1 MAFRSIIVI
10 SIALITLSSCNNHK
24 RSNLKNDTENS
35 AVTKHSTIEI
45 YDRSVLSVIDPNT
58 TFEVLAEG
66 FYWSEGPLWIEELQ
80 SVIFSDVPANK
91 IYRWNEKDGLSVYL
105 ESSGH
110 SGTENINSNR
120 GSNGLILNAEGDLLL
135 CQHGDRRIAEMKPEV
150 KNPDSDFLT
159 IAESYDGKKFNSP
172 NDLVMDNEGNIYFTD
187 PPYGLP
193 ENKTGE
199 IGFNGVFKVSPD
211 KVVTLLIDSLT
222 RPNGIG
228 LSPDHKTLYV
238 NQSDPKKPVLL
249 KYNITDEG
257 SLENGRVL
265 FDFSPF
271 AEDAIGLPDGLK
283 VHRSG
288 NIFATG
294 PGGVHIIS
302 PDGKHLALLSTEKA
316 TANCAFDKKQKYLY
330 TTTTDRLIRILLK

>member
-1 MAFRSIIVI
+1 MKTRLTPGLAV
-10 SIALITLSSCNNHK
+10 ALALFVSCNNNSQK
-24 RSNLKNDTENS
+24 TNEDKKSDTITMNS
-35 AVTKHSTIEI
+35 AVEI
-45 YDRSVLSVIDPNT
+45 FDPAAELIVSPDAG
-58 TFEVLAEG
+58 FEVLAEG

-80 SVIFSDVPANK
+80 SVIFSDVPSNK
-91 IYRWNEKDGLSVYL
+91 IYLWNEKDGLSVYL

-110 SGTENINSNR
+110 SGAENINSDR
-120 GSNGLILNAEGDLLL
+120 GSNGLILNPEGRLIL
-135 CQHGDRRIAEMKPEV
+135 CQHGDRRVAEMKADV
-150 KNPDSDFLT
+150 KNPDSDFIT

-222 RPNGIG
+222 RPNGVG
-228 LSPDHKTLYV
+228 LSPDQKTLYI
-238 NQSDPKKPVLL
+238 NQSDPQNPILL
-249 KYNITDEG
+249 RYDILDDGMLSNG
-257 SLENGRVL
+257 SVL
-265 FDFSPF
+265 FDYSSF
-271 AEDAIGLPDGLK
+271 AEKAIGLPDGLK
-283 VHRSG
+283 VHSSG

-302 PDGKHLALLSTEKA
+302 PEGKHLALLSTEKA
-316 TANCAFDKKQKYLY
+316 TANCAFDKNQDYLY
-330 TTTTDRLIRILLK
+330 TTTTDQLMRIRLR

>member
-1 MAFRSIIVI
+1 MKTRLTLGLAV
-10 SIALITLSSCNNHK
+10 ALALFVSCNNNSQK
-24 RSNLKNDTENS
+24 TNEDKKSDTITMNS
-35 AVTKHSTIEI
+35 AVEI
-45 YDRSVLSVIDPNT
+45 FDPAAELIVSPDAR
-58 TFEVLAEG
+58 FEVLAEG

-110 SGTENINSNR
+110 SGAENVKSNR
-120 GSNGLILNAEGDLLL
+120 GSNGLILNAKGDLLL

-172 NDLVMDNEGNIYFTD
+172 NDLVMDDEGNIYFTD

-199 IGFNGVFKVSPD
+199 IGINGVFKVSPD

-228 LSPDHKTLYV
+228 LSPDQKTLYI
-238 NQSDPKKPVLL
+238 NQSDPQNPILL
-249 KYNITDEG
+249 RYDILDDGMLSNG
-257 SLENGRVL
+257 SVL
-265 FDFSPF
+265 FD
-271 AEDAIGLPDGLK
+271 
-283 VHRSG
+283 
-288 NIFATG
+288 
-294 PGGVHIIS
+294 
-302 PDGKHLALLSTEKA
+302 
-316 TANCAFDKKQKYLY
+316 Y
-330 TTTTDRLIRILLK
+330 

>member
-1 MAFRSIIVI
+1 MKTRLTPGLAV
-10 SIALITLSSCNNHK
+10 ALVLFVSCNNNSQK
-24 RSNLKNDTENS
+24 TNEDKKSDTITMNS
-35 AVTKHSTIEI
+35 AVEI
-45 YDRSVLSVIDPNT
+45 FDPAAELIVSPDAR
-58 TFEVLAEG
+58 FEVLAEG

-80 SVIFSDVPANK
+80 SVIFSDVPSNK
-91 IYRWNEKDGLSVYL
+91 IYLWNEKDGLSVYL

-110 SGTENINSNR
+110 SGAENINSDR
-120 GSNGLILNAEGDLLL
+120 GSNGLILNPEGRLIL
-135 CQHGDRRIAEMKPEV
+135 CQHGDRRVAEMKADV
-150 KNPDSDFLT
+150 KNPDSDFIT

-228 LSPDHKTLYV
+228 LSPDQKTLYI
-238 NQSDPKKPVLL
+238 NQSDPQNPILL
-249 KYNITDEG
+249 RYDILDDGMLSNG
-257 SLENGRVL
+257 SVL
-265 FDFSPF
+265 FDYSSF
-271 AEDAIGLPDGLK
+271 AEKAVGLPDGLK
-283 VHRSG
+283 VHSSG

-302 PDGKHLALLSTEKA
+302 PEGKHLALLSTEKA
-316 TANCAFDKKQKYLY
+316 TANCAFDKNQDYLY
-330 TTTTDRLIRILLK
+330 TTTTDQLMRIRLK

>member
-1 MAFRSIIVI
+1 MKTRLTLGLAV
-10 SIALITLSSCNNHK
+10 ALALFVSCNNNSQK
-24 RSNLKNDTENS
+24 TNEDKKSDTITMNS
-35 AVTKHSTIEI
+35 AVEI
-45 YDRSVLSVIDPNT
+45 FDPAAELIVSPDAR
-58 TFEVLAEG
+58 FEVLAEG

-110 SGTENINSNR
+110 SGAENVKSNR
-120 GSNGLILNAEGDLLL
+120 GSNGLILNAKGDLLL

-199 IGFNGVFKVSPD
+199 IGINGVFKVSPD

-228 LSPDHKTLYV
+228 LSPDQKTLYI
-238 NQSDPKKPVLL
+238 NQSDPQNPILL
-249 KYNITDEG
+249 RYDILDDGMLSNG
-257 SLENGRVL
+257 SVL
-265 FDFSPF
+265 FDYSAF
-271 AEDAIGLPDGLK
+271 AEKAIGLPDGLK
-283 VHRSG
+283 VHKNG

-294 PGGVHIIS
+294 PGGVHIIN
-302 PDGKHLALLSTEKA
+302 PEGGHLGLIKTEKA
-316 TANCAFDKKQKYLY
+316 TANCAFDRNYTYLY
-330 TTTTDRLIRILLK
+330 TTTTDQLMRIQLK

>member
-1 MAFRSIIVI
+1 MKTRLTPGLAV
-10 SIALITLSSCNNHK
+10 ALALFVSCNNNSQK
-24 RSNLKNDTENS
+24 TNEDKKSDTITMNS
-35 AVTKHSTIEI
+35 AVEI
-45 YDRSVLSVIDPNT
+45 FDPAAELIVSPDAG
-58 TFEVLAEG
+58 FEVLAEG

-80 SVIFSDVPANK
+80 SVIFSDVPSNK
-91 IYRWNEKDGLSVYL
+91 IYLWNEKDGLSVYL

-110 SGTENINSNR
+110 SGAENINSDR
-120 GSNGLILNAEGDLLL
+120 GSNGLILNPEGRLIL
-135 CQHGDRRIAEMKPEV
+135 CQHGDRRVAEMKADV
-150 KNPDSDFLT
+150 KNPDSDFIT

-228 LSPDHKTLYV
+228 LSPDQKTLYI
-238 NQSDPKKPVLL
+238 NQSDPQNPILL
-249 KYNITDEG
+249 RYDILDDG
-257 SLENGRVL
+257 MLSNGIVL
-265 FDFSPF
+265 FDYSSF
-271 AEDAIGLPDGLK
+271 AEKAIGLPDGLK
-283 VHRSG
+283 VHSSG

-302 PDGKHLALLSTEKA
+302 PEGKHLALLSTEKA
-316 TANCAFDKKQKYLY
+316 TANCAFDKNQDYLY
-330 TTTTDRLIRILLK
+330 TTTTDQLMRIRLK